1 MAAPGPILGLETS
14 CDETAAAVIS
24 ADGRILSNEIF
35 SQSIHA
41 DYGGVVPELA
51 SREHA
56 GRLPGIAERAQT
68 TAGIGWDDLAG
79 IAVTAGPGL
88 VGCLLVGVAFARAI
102 ARLREIP
109 LIPINHIE
117 AHAHTPAMA
126 ANDIEYPYLVLI
138 ASGGHSSLVL
148 VERPG
153 QFRSLGE
160 TRDDAAGEA
169 LDKIGKLLGLSYPAG
184 PEIDR
189 AGEHGNPNAI
199 AFPRARFDDQGF
211 DFSFSGVKTA
221 AALDYRARD
230 FNDNTGI
237 SRPDWIA
244 SFEAAIVDALLGNL
258 TRAAEAMDIHTVSVA
273 GGVARNRR
281 LRRQLERW
289 AETNNRR
296 AILPAPDLCT
306 DNAAMIAAVGLY
318 RWTPFDDARAN
329 IDAVPNWRLGTP
341 LPITP

>member
-14 CDETAAAVIS
+14 CDETAAAVVS
-24 ADGRILSNEIF
+24 ADGRILSNVIF
-35 SQSIHA
+35 SQGIHA
-41 DYGGVVPELA
+41 EYGGVVPELA

-56 GRLPGIAERAQT
+56 GRLPDVTARALSN
-68 TAGIGWDDLAG
+68 AGLQWDDLSG
-79 IAVTAGPGL
+79 VAVTAGPGL
-88 VGCLLVGVAFARAI
+88 VGCLLVGVSFARAI
-102 ARLREIP
+102 TRLRNIP

-126 ANDIEYPYLVLI
+126 VENIGYPYIVLI
-138 ASGGHSSLVL
+138 ASGGHSSLVR
-148 VERPG
+148 VDKPG
-153 QFRSLGE
+153 VFAPLGE

-169 LDKIGKLLGLSYPAG
+169 LDKIGKLLGFSYPAG

-189 AGEHGNPNAI
+189 AGEHGNPGAI
-199 AFPRARFDDQGF
+199 AFPRARFNDQGY

-221 AALDYRARD
+221 AALDYR
-230 FNDNTGI
+230 
-237 SRPDWIA
+237 SRTFDGDSEIRLADWIA

-258 TRAAEAMDIHTVSVA
+258 TRAATEMNIRTVSVA

-281 LRRQLERW
+281 LRRQLDQW
-289 AETNNRR
+289 AEANGRR
-296 AILPAPDLCT
+296 AVLPAPDLCT

-318 RWTPFDDARAN
+318 RWTPVAQSNPD

-341 LPITP
+341 LPVTS